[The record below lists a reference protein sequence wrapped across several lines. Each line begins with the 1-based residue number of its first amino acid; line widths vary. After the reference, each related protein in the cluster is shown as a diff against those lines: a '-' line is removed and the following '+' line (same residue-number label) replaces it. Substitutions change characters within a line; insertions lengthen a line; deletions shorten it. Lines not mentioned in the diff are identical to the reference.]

1 MLSKIYVLIIFT
13 PLFLFFCFMLYL
25 EVSMFSL
32 LPHEQGGMS
41 FWIEFKHVWY
51 RSISFYGLV
60 VILSLLFYLIIKWIK
75 DKKEN

>member
-32 LPHEQGGMS
+32 LPHDQGGMS
-41 FWIEFKHVWY
+41 FWLEFKNIWY
-51 RSISFYGLV
+51 RSISLYGLV
-60 VILSLLFYLIIKWIK
+60 VILSLFIYLIIKWIK